1 MSFAKVA
8 IAGGVIGAGANA
20 MEGRRQ
26 RLKAEQAKD
35 NAEKAK
41 NQLDRQKEMFMHLD
55 TSNPYLNMQNVAED
69 LVVNQQQAQF
79 QAQQNAASQAN
90 VMNEL
95 SGAAG
100 GSGIAAL
107 AQSMSNQAATANQ
120 AASASIGQQEQQNQ
134 RARVNQEAELQMK
147 EREGELKSREMYADK
162 LSTSMQFS
170 AGELRNAQREQAIA
184 EARRDYRRQKTGENL
199 MGAAG
204 GLIGG
209 EFGDSLPGVQ
219 GVFDQFLG
227 GVGGS

>member
-8 IAGGVIGAGANA
+8 VAGGIIGAGANA

-26 RLKAEQAKD
+26 RIKAEQAKD

-100 GSGIAAL
+100 GAGIAAL
-107 AQSMSNQAATANQ
+107 AQSMANQAATANQ

-147 EREGELKSREMYADK
+147 EREGELKSREMFADK
-162 LSTSMQFS
+162 LSTSMQFT
-170 AGELRNAQREQAIA
+170 ADELRNAQREQAIA
-184 EARRDYRRQKTGENL
+184 EARRDYRRQKTGDSI
-199 MGAAG
+199 MGVIGG
-204 GLIGG
+204 GLESGAFDELLGGIGG
-209 EFGDSLPGVQ
+209 S
-219 GVFDQFLG
+219 
-227 GVGGS
+227 

>member
-107 AQSMSNQAATANQ
+107 ARSMSNQAATANQ
-120 AASASIGQQEQQNQ
+120 AASASIGQQEQQNT
-134 RARVNQEAELQMK
+134 RDRVNQEAELQMT

-162 LSTSMQFS
+162 LSTSMQCS

-209 EFGDSLPGVQ
+209 EFGDSLPGAQ